1 MNKIFV
7 SALAGVALMSG
18 LSACSD
24 NEGDIPVSKGLPC
37 ETTLTVKVPET
48 FRSRAAKL
56 FGEGAQGELS
66 LSYAIYSPDG
76 AIVYSS
82 ELDGSPEPTQTNPGE
97 WSITVRLMSEDA
109 YTAVFFADQ
118 FGAVEDEAIDPY
130 VVDFNAATLTV
141 DYEKSMAVENLVNDR
156 ADAYI
161 LYQSF
166 IAGKSTTFTMKR
178 PFCQVN
184 IGSNE
189 DEIKN
194 VDGTYHQVP
203 TRIAL
208 AYDKSSDEA
217 SLPNVLNFKTGKVTG
232 AGGNVSNGDI
242 EMIASSFD
250 DKDFDFPINNAVQYM
265 YMAYIL
271 APQTS
276 DGWGDGGNIDD
287 LTLNLAL
294 GKSPFTGELREPYH
308 VTGAKNFFLA
318 NTRLILAPQ
327 CTDLGGEEGGGDPDP
342 DPDPDKPGFIE
353 GNCVLNIVYDPG
365 FSGTTVKNIK

>member
-161 LYQSF
+161 ICQTF
-166 IAGKSTTFTMKR
+166 VAGQTTTFTMKR
-178 PFCQVN
+178 PFCQINV
-184 IGSNE
+184 GSNE
-189 DEIKN
+189 GEIKKI
-194 VDGTYHQVP
+194 DGYYHQVP
-203 TRIAL
+203 TRIAFS
-208 AYDKSSDEA
+208 YSENSDIA
-217 SLPNVLNFKTGKVTG
+217 SLPNVLNFKTGKVSG
-232 AGGNVSNGDI
+232 AGGKIDNGSID
-242 EMIASSFD
+242 MVASSFD
-250 DKDFDFPINNAVQYM
+250 DKGYDFPVNNAVQYM

-271 APQTS
+271 APQTV
-276 DGWGDGGNIDD
+276 DGWGDGEAADN
-287 LTLNLAL
+287 LTLNLTL
-294 GKSPFTGELREPYH
+294 GKAPFSGELREPYH
-308 VTGAKNFFLA
+308 IEGAKNFIFA
-318 NTRLILAPQ
+318 NTRLVIAPQ
-327 CTDLGGEEGGGDPDP
+327 CTDLGGDGGDDTDP
-342 DPDPDKPGFIE
+342 DPDPDKPGFVE
-353 GNCVLNIVYDPG
+353 GNHSLTILYDPD
-365 FSGTTVKNIK
+365 FSGTTTKTVK